1 MFFGHMNVQNH
12 NARFVR
18 LKVRNQGVAMESE
31 QDDLAETPTENLTD
45 YSIVGVMR
53 EIGWLDVDGNS
64 SELGRGSRAL
74 PQQ

>member
-1 MFFGHMNVQNH
+1 
-12 NARFVR
+12 
-18 LKVRNQGVAMESE
+18 MESE

-45 YSIVGVMR
+45 YSILSVLR
-53 EIGWLDVDGNS
+53 EIGGLDVDGNS

>member
-1 MFFGHMNVQNH
+1 MNVQNH